1 MKDIAS
7 AYIQSVFFL
16 SISFTNLIKFVLNFA
31 QTIDACVVNEFPWK
45 TEFN

>member
-1 MKDIAS
+1 MKDIAD

-16 SISFTNLIKFVLNFA
+16 SISFINLIKFCA
-31 QTIDACVVNEFPWK
+31 QTVVACVVNEFPWR